1 MNPNRMKFKSK
12 TKNFYAEP
20 IPDNSG
26 IRFMQY
32 DEHGEECIAM
42 IVDNGDQFLLTS
54 KNRDGMLVRPFM
66 PTVQLLLKDGTE
78 PPLEGEK
85 QIEIKTPYNKKMIV
99 RTLSKENK
107 DSGVVVAYEEDNT
120 LWSICLCGAPLD
132 GLVISIAR

>member
-12 TKNFYAEP
+12 TKNLYAEP

-26 IRFMQY
+26 IRLIQY

-42 IVDNGDQFLLTS
+42 IVDNGNEFLLTS

>member
-1 MNPNRMKFKSK
+1 MKIGRIKFKSR

-20 IPDNSG
+20 IPENLG
-26 IRFMQY
+26 VRFMQY

-54 KNRDGMLVRPFM
+54 KNRDGMLIRPFM

-78 PPLEGEK
+78 APLDGED
-85 QIEIKTPYNKKMIV
+85 QIEVKTPYGKKMIV

-107 DSGVVVAYEEDNT
+107 GSGVIVAYEESDT
-120 LWSICLCGAPLD
+120 LWSIALCGAPID
-132 GLVISIAR
+132 GLIISLAK

>member
-1 MNPNRMKFKSK
+1 MKIGKIKFKSR

-20 IPDNSG
+20 IPENLG
-26 IRFMQY
+26 VRFMQY

-132 GLVISIAR
+132 GLVISLAR